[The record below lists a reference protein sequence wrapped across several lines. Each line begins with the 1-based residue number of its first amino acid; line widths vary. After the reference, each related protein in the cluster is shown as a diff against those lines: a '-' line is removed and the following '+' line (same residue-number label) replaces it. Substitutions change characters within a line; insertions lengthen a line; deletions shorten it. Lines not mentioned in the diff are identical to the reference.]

1 MNCINCYQEIP
12 EGTKFCPHC
21 GAQQPVQSAPTDT
34 AANTTDSA
42 AQGNAYTQQMGAQSE
57 QTGTQQEVPPVS
69 QPQPEY
75 QNGPTYQGATGESGA
90 PNYQGSTAGYT
101 SSNGQEGAGYQSG
114 TAYQGGAGYQNGQG
128 YQSQTSYQ
136 PSYQEKPV
144 NWVPYL
150 VLAIISTICCCPP
163 FGIVGIVFAAKINGA
178 VSAGN
183 IEEAKNAAKKAKIW
197 IIVAFAA
204 GFIANLIV
212 FFLGMAG
219 EFSGYYYY

>member
-1 MNCINCYQEIP
+1 
-12 EGTKFCPHC
+12 
-21 GAQQPVQSAPTDT
+21 
-34 AANTTDSA
+34 
-42 AQGNAYTQQMGAQSE
+42 MGAQSE

-75 QNGPTYQGATGESGA
+75 QNGPTYQG
-90 PNYQGSTAGYT
+90 
-101 SSNGQEGAGYQSG
+101 
-114 TAYQGGAGYQNGQG
+114 GAGYQNGQG

-136 PSYQEKPV
+136 TSYQEKPV

-163 FGIVGIVFAAKINGA
+163 FGI
-178 VSAGN
+178 
-183 IEEAKNAAKKAKIW
+183 AKIW
-197 IIVAFAA
+197 IIVAFAV
-204 GFIANLIV
+204 GFIANLIM

>member
-21 GAQQPVQSAPTDT
+21 GTQQP
-34 AANTTDSA
+34 
-42 AQGNAYTQQMGAQSE
+42 E
-57 QTGTQQEVPPVS
+57 QTGAQQEVPPIG

-75 QNGPTYQGATGESGA
+75 QSGPTYQGATAGSNA
-90 PNYQGSTAGYT
+90 PD
-101 SSNGQEGAGYQSG
+101 
-114 TAYQGGAGYQNGQG
+114 YQGGTAGDTSSSWQEGSGYQNGTGYQNGPG

-136 PSYQEKPV
+136 TSYQASYQEKPV

-150 VLAIISTICCCPP
+150 VLSIISTICCCLP
-163 FGIVGIVFAAKINGA
+163 FGIVGIVFATKINGA

-183 IEEAKNAAKKAKIW
+183 MEEARSAAKKAKIW
-197 IIVAFAA
+197 IIVAFAV
-204 GFIANLIV
+204 GFIVNLIA

>member
-42 AQGNAYTQQMGAQSE
+42 AQGNTYTQQMGAQSE

-75 QNGPTYQGATGESGA
+75 QNGPT
-90 PNYQGSTAGYT
+90 
-101 SSNGQEGAGYQSG
+101 
-114 TAYQGGAGYQNGQG
+114 YQGGAGYQNGQG

-204 GFIANLIV
+204 GFIANLIM